1 MQVHGT
7 FFWLLVPW
15 SEVPDHLVEE
25 MVKYLKAMFRGNQDP
40 AKEPSTHLI
49 KQRIKGYY
57 RAQRQQKITASSPT
71 RRRRRRF
78 QNRKNRL
85 TMVRYLKVRLAG
97 SGTIEVTHTQ

>member
-40 AKEPSTHLI
+40 AKEPSTHLV
-49 KQRIKGYY
+49 KQRIKRYPTKTIPKSEKSAHDG
-57 RAQRQQKITASSPT
+57 KIFKGEA
-71 RRRRRRF
+71 RW
-78 QNRKNRL
+78 
-85 TMVRYLKVRLAG
+85 
-97 SGTIEVTHTQ
+97 